1 MANAEIR
8 KLEISLTSLV
18 MGLFL
23 AIFALSALADAT
35 PDYVTAWPRQVTLEK
50 PDPVLGDKVF
60 SEHWV
65 YGEAFARRFEG
76 FPVENADPELKGKLK
91 AMVLRIFMK
100 NFWQRLNPSYPEQYA
115 CELDLY
121 FDSTLSL
128 PPTKSSVPYKRWPDY
143 PRGITASYRRLV
155 PLSAEEKRGIGASQP
170 VSSYLNQQPVIFA
183 VPLDGR
189 FSALGVREYL
199 PDLLPGLSVITLMAG
214 YECTVAAPRLEGGSH
229 WLSLLGERPWDQTV
243 SISPKAAHGVH
254 NPRITAPF
262 DPGSDPESM
271 GYFRVPEAINKE
283 ALPKATLIKVL
294 NWCIVKKHYHTNPVG
309 KPMPAESWQPIADR
323 CEAAE
328 NRGEIFPDPQ
338 YHLGK
343 SGLQDRGF

>member
-8 KLEISLTSLV
+8 KLEISLASLV

-35 PDYVTAWPRQVTLEK
+35 PDYVTAWPRQVALEK

-100 NFWQRLNPSYPEQYA
+100 NFWQEINPRYPEQYA
-115 CELDLY
+115 CEIDVY
-121 FDSTLSL
+121 FDSSL
-128 PPTKSSVPYKRWPDY
+128 ALPLLKSGVTYKKPSPYPQDV
-143 PRGITASYRRLV
+143 TASYRRLA
-155 PLSAEEKRGIGASQP
+155 PLAGDDKAAMDASQP
-170 VSSYLNQQPVIFA
+170 VSLYLELAPLIFA
-183 VPLDGR
+183 APFDGR
-189 FSALGVREYL
+189 FSKFRVRAYHPNL
-199 PDLLPGLSVITLMAG
+199 VPGLSAITLMSG
-214 YECTVAAPRLEGGSH
+214 DECSVTAPRQAVGAH
-229 WLSLLGERPWDQTV
+229 WLSLLGERPWDQTI
-243 SISPKAAHGVH
+243 SPSPKAAYGVY
-254 NPRITAPF
+254 NPRVAGSF

-271 GYFRVPEAINKE
+271 GYFRIPEAFNKE

-294 NWCIVKKHYHTNPVG
+294 NWCISQKWKPSDWRVNGQTIHVNELLERCDEVEQRGRVLPDTRYHPG
-309 KPMPAESWQPIADR
+309 KE
-323 CEAAE
+323 
-328 NRGEIFPDPQ
+328 
-338 YHLGK
+338 
-343 SGLQDRGF
+343 GLQDQGF